1 MTLRRVFWAAL
12 LLAAVGY
19 LLTGVTQVRPGERAV
34 VRRFG
39 RVLDHQ
45 PEPGLFVGLPWG
57 MDRVDRVAVD
67 QVRHVEVGYQPD
79 ADEGSLTTPPGQL
92 LTGDHNL
99 VNLQV
104 TLNYTVRHDAV
115 EDYVVHIDEA
125 DGLVARAAE
134 TAMAEWVAGR
144 TVDEV
149 LLRGKVDLPPRLV
162 SEAQRRLDG
171 YRIGVVVRDASV
183 LWLSP
188 PPQVK
193 ASFDRVTEA
202 QTEIRTSLNKA
213 EQEAQKSAQAAEAE
227 KYRLDQL
234 AQAYANEE
242 VSLARAEADSFERR
256 LRQYQE
262 TKRTNPDALAAIWWD
277 EMGKLFARLRDGG
290 RVDLLDHHV
299 GPGGLDITEM
309 LPPPKKK

>member
-1 MTLRRVFWAAL
+1 MTLRRLVWAAVL
-12 LLAAVGY
+12 LLAAGY
-19 LLTGVTQVRPGERAV
+19 LLTGLTQVRPGERAV

-39 RVLDHQ
+39 RVLDRQ

-67 QVRHVEVGYQPD
+67 QVRRVEVGYRPD
-79 ADEGSLTTPPGQL
+79 ADEDSLTTPPGQL

-104 TLNYTVRHDAV
+104 FLNYAVRPDAV
-115 EDYVVHIDEA
+115 EDYVVHADEA

-149 LLRGKVDLPPRLV
+149 LLRGKVDLPPWLV
-162 SEAQRRLDG
+162 AQTQRRLDG
-171 YRIGVVVRDASV
+171 YRIGVAVRDASV
-183 LWLSP
+183 SLLLP
-188 PPQVK
+188 PSQVK
-193 ASFDRVTEA
+193 ASFDQVTQA
-202 QTEIRTSLNKA
+202 QTEIRTRLNSA
-213 EQEAQKSAQAAEAE
+213 EQEAQRSAQAAEAE
-227 KYRLDQL
+227 KYRLEQL
-234 AQAYANEE
+234 AQAYANEQT
-242 VSLARAEADSFERR
+242 VLARAEADRFERR
-256 LRQYQE
+256 LRQYQQS
-262 TKRTNPDALAAIWWD
+262 KRENPDALTAIWWD
-277 EMGKLFARLRDGG
+277 EMGKLFARLREGG

-309 LPPPKKK
+309 ISPKKK